1 MSRKDFA
8 SDFLNICKSQ
18 KDSIAFIVK
27 HDIEPIEIT
36 YKKLLNLIMH
46 TKLFLDKNFHHKKD
60 E

>member
-36 YKKLLNLIMH
+36 WFGVTTLVVRFSDRRYA
-46 TKLFLDKNFHHKKD
+46 FR
-60 E
+60 